1 VKSAQLCV
9 LTHMSLPGLW
19 INPRYFPSELSIVE
33 RRPMDLLKPSPR
45 LDHVWGDETVQA
57 GEVTL

>member
-1 VKSAQLCV
+1 
-9 LTHMSLPGLW
+9 MSLPGLW